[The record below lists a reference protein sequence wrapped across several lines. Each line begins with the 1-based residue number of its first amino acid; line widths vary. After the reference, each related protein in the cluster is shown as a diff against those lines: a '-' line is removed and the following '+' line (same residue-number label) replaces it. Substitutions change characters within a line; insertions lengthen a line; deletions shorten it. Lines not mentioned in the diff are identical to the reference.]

1 MSDNFFDPS
10 DPFGMQTSI
19 TPGLNTMHTT
29 GVPKML
35 VVIFVIDCSRTMD
48 GDRIGAVNAAMQE
61 MQYKLSEFKNEYSL
75 DLKVAVMSFAS
86 SAKWEITLTPID
98 EVNLQTIKTRP
109 GLTSYGAAFHELNK
123 VLRKEGFMK
132 HTGKKAP
139 PAIMFLT
146 DGEPNDDYHDDLN
159 DLLKNGWFANA
170 SRSAILLGDAIDNPE
185 ARDAVSHFVNDGNN
199 DIVSASD
206 STVIID
212 KIRIATMHTI
222 AGDPIQSDSSESN
235 NSADQNNN
243 TGNDLSQTDPS
254 AIGSTDN
261 TGIFGDPNNNIAV
274 PSFPD
279 FVDGSDD
286 SNSPDVMDTASFTG
300 IVSDGDDSMTGTNGS
315 SNDPFGGSND
325 PFANLTNP
333 FGDGNDPFG
342 GGDDPFGGMI

>member
-35 VVIFVIDCSRTMD
+35 VVIFVIDCSRTME

-61 MQYKLSEFKNEYSL
+61 MRYKLSEFKNEYSL

-132 HTGKKAP
+132 HTGKTAP

-170 SRSAILLGDAIDNPE
+170 SRSAVLLGDAIDNPE

-222 AGDPIQSDSSESN
+222 AGDPMQSDSSESDTN
-235 NSADQNNN
+235 ADQNNN
-243 TGNDLSQTDPS
+243 TDDNLSHTDPGS
-254 AIGSTDN
+254 IDSTD
-261 TGIFGDPNNNIAV
+261 TSGIFGDQNNSGGF
-274 PSFPD
+274 PPFPD
-279 FVDGSDD
+279 FAGSSSDILDASFSTVAGSDSD
-286 SNSPDVMDTASFTG
+286 DPIPG
-300 IVSDGDDSMTGTNGS
+300 IDGS
-315 SNDPFGGSND
+315 SNDPFGSSSD
-325 PFANLTNP
+325 PSANLSNP

-342 GGDDPFGGMI
+342 GGDDPFGEMI

>member
-19 TPGLNTMHTT
+19 TPGLHTMHTT

-35 VVIFVIDCSRTMD
+35 VVIFVIDCSRTME

-86 SAKWEITLTPID
+86 SAKWEISLTPID
-98 EVNLQTIKTRP
+98 EINLQTIKTRP

-132 HTGKKAP
+132 HTGKTAP

-159 DLLKNGWFANA
+159 DLLKNGWFTNA
-170 SRSAILLGDAIDNPE
+170 SRSAVLLGDAIDNPA
-185 ARDAVSHFVNDGNN
+185 ARDAVSHFVKDGNN

-222 AGDPIQSDSSESN
+222 AGDPMQTDSSESN
-235 NSADQNNN
+235 INANQNNN
-243 TGNDLSQTDPS
+243 TGDVLSQAEPNNSDGFPQFPDPS
-254 AIGSTDN
+254 H
-261 TGIFGDPNNNIAV
+261 V
-274 PSFPD
+274 
-279 FVDGSDD
+279 SD
-286 SNSPDVMDTASFTG
+286 SCSSPDVMTPIIPDGADSLLKTGDSLNNSFG
-300 IVSDGDDSMTGTNGS
+300 DG
-315 SNDPFGGSND
+315 ND

-333 FGDGNDPFG
+333 FDDGNDPLGGGDDPLG